1 MSLLELSIR
10 MSFLK
15 LKKKAIKLND
25 LNKYYSKVGYSKML
39 SNVLLGKV
47 LINKKFIL
55 KQITLKGIIV
65 LRDFKTSNDN

>member
-15 LKKKAIKLND
+15 LKKAIKWND

-55 KQITLKGIIV
+55 KQITLKGIITV
-65 LRDFKTSNDN
+65 LKDF